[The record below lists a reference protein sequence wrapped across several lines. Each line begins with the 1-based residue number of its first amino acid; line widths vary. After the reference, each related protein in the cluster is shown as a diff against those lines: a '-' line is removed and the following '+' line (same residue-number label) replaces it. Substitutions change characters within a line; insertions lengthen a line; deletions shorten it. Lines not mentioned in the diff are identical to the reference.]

1 MTKQE
6 YLNSLPFHRKASLY
20 IKYLDY
26 NKYFDDLK
34 PFYEMSIEEAFLM
47 KNDFDSYDI
56 ADMIEC
62 HSNCLSNEEWE
73 IYNQLEKK

>member
-26 NKYFDDLK
+26 NKCFDDLE
-34 PFYEMSIEEAFLM
+34 PFYEMSIEEVFDE
-47 KNDFDSYDI
+47 NDFDSYDI
-56 ADMIEC
+56 ADMVDR
-62 HSNCLSNEEWE
+62 HSDCLSKEEWE
-73 IYNQLEKK
+73 IYNQLEDD